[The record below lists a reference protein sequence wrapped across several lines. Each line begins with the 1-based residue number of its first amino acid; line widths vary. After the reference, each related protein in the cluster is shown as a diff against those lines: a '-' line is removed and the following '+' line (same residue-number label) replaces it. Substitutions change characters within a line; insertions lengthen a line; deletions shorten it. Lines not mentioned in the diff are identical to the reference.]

1 VAQPKRFYGWL
12 ALVTLVGLGV
22 RLAYVLVEK
31 RDQPIGGD
39 AYYYHWQAR
48 LLAEGKG
55 FIAPL
60 HYNVTGQELQA
71 ADHPPLYV
79 LFLAAFSWLGLKSFL
94 THKVLGAFLG
104 AASVWV
110 MGLVGREAAGPRAG
124 LLAAAVAALY
134 ANFWLHDGMVMSE
147 SMTILTVAA
156 AVFAAYRFW
165 RRPSLRHA
173 AWFGVAG
180 GLAALS
186 HPDGALVLPLA
197 GIPVVFAVRRFAW
210 RDRLVATGVMA
221 AAGAAVMAPWVAY
234 NLARFERPVFL
245 STGLEITM
253 AVSNCDETYRGAF
266 RGFWYMPCASARTPP
281 PGDFSEQAPY
291 WRRLALD
298 YMREHAREVP
308 GVVAAR
314 IGRTWHVYRPGQQL
328 HLDVLEGHEL
338 WVSKLALAQYA
349 ALMPLAVAGAVVL
362 RRRRVPVAPF
372 ACLAVIVTI
381 AVAIT
386 FGNTRY
392 RAPAEVAIAGLAAV
406 AVDAA
411 VARLGARRRR
421 AGTAGAAAPADAAG
435 PLAPARG

>member
-1 VAQPKRFYGWL
+1 VAQPRRFYTWL
-12 ALVTLVGLGV
+12 ALLTLVGLCV
-22 RLAYVLVEK
+22 RLAYVLAVM
-31 RDQPIGGD
+31 RDQKVWGD

-48 LLAEGKG
+48 LLVEGKG

-79 LFLAAFSWLGLKSFL
+79 LFLAAVSLLGATSFL
-94 THKVLGAFLG
+94 SHMVASAFLG
-104 AASVWV
+104 SASVWV
-110 MGLVGREAAGPRAG
+110 MGLVGREVAGPRAG
-124 LLAAAVAALY
+124 LIAAGIAAVY

-147 SMTILTVAA
+147 TSTILTVGLS
-156 AVFAAYRFW
+156 VLAAYRLW

-197 GIPVVFAVRRFAW
+197 GIPVVVAVRTWGW
-210 RDRLVATGVMA
+210 RQRLAALGVTA
-221 AAGAAVMAPWVAY
+221 VAGAAVMAPWVLH
-234 NLARFERPVFL
+234 NLTRFERPVLL

-253 AVSNCDETYRGAF
+253 AVSNCDETYRGEL
-266 RGFWYMPCASARTPP
+266 RGFWYMPCVTTKTPP
-281 PGDFSEQAPY
+281 PGDFSEQAPF
-291 WRRLALD
+291 WRKQAFD
-298 YMREHAREVP
+298 YMRAHAGELP

-314 IGRTWHVYRPGQQL
+314 VGRVWQVYRPGQQL
-328 HLDVLEGHEL
+328 ILDKLEGHEL
-338 WVSKLALAQYA
+338 WVSKLALGQYA
-349 ALMPLAVAGAVVL
+349 ALMPFAVAGAVVL

-372 ACLAVIVTI
+372 VCLAVIVTLAA
-381 AVAIT
+381 AVT

-406 AVDAA
+406 ALDAV
-411 VARLGARRRR
+411 VARLRGGRRPGVARDPVVPV
-421 AGTAGAAAPADAAG
+421 AAA
-435 PLAPARG
+435 RG